1 MRAASPASSSMWPAH
16 GNRIGLEFWF
26 SFRSVLLRSPA
37 PAVTGGVPWILFL
50 CLWSK
55 VLLCVPKKKK
65 KSSMWPWHVRLGLQA
80 YGCFYLMPTS
90 FLEVGVFLLFFLLS
104 SWKWQWIIDHGS
116 RAQNMSC
123 RTRVWELCGASA
135 IRVCAYKGWELILW
149 YQDKW
154 ATLEWCTSGVDSQYK
169 EPTQV

>member
-65 KSSMWPWHVRLGLQA
+65 NKFNVALACAARPSGIWMLLPYAYQFPRGWRFSSVFSFVELEMTMNHWPWITCTEHELQNKSLGTLWGFGHKSLCLQRVRADFMIPGQMSDTWVM
-80 YGCFYLMPTS
+80 Y
-90 FLEVGVFLLFFLLS
+90 
-104 SWKWQWIIDHGS
+104 QWGGFTI
-116 RAQNMSC
+116 
-123 RTRVWELCGASA
+123 
-135 IRVCAYKGWELILW
+135 
-149 YQDKW
+149 
-154 ATLEWCTSGVDSQYK
+154 
-169 EPTQV
+169 